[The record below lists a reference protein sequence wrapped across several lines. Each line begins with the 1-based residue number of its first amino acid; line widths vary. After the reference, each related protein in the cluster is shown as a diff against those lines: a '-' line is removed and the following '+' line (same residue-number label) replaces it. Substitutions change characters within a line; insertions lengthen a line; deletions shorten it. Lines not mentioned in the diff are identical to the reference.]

1 MSELPIAPIDR
12 LIRKAGIDRVSEDAS
27 KALRDVL
34 ENLAI
39 EIAKEAN
46 EWSRHAGRKTVVEE
60 DIKQASKKITRM
72 TSTA

>member
-12 LIRKAGIDRVSEDAS
+12 LIRKAGVDRVSEDAS

-34 ENLAI
+34 ENLGI

-60 DIKQASKKITRM
+60 DIKMASKKLMRLSPT
-72 TSTA
+72 